1 MNSIP
6 SIFNQRKISHT
17 VLGGTL
23 EPKKILMPVTCIV
36 LTRSCA
42 AYRARILEKLTVL
55 GFEKIIVAE
64 KNMDRISTNQMAI
77 QFPEVKF
84 LVALESINQ
93 GELLNL
99 AMEEAKTEFVLVLQD
114 EMCLER
120 LNFSPVVAKKLMALN
135 QFCVVPR
142 LFTTVMNRL
151 PVCFVPTAKKGV
163 FGLNVEESFSEG
175 SNTFYSADL
184 AGFYKKEK
192 YVMLGGMDYTISSE
206 YWQKLD
212 FFFRAWLWG
221 EKTSITFSF
230 DVFYSLTGGDD
241 YPAEDQTVDISYL
254 RFYLK
259 NLVPVFEGDHARI
272 LKTSYLAFKA
282 RSSCGFVETMR
293 QFKDAVRWTEKNQYR
308 FKMDAVSLIENWEK

>member
-6 SIFNQRKISHT
+6 SIFNQRKVSHT

-84 LVALESINQ
+84 LVALDSVNQ

-120 LNFSPVVAKKLMALN
+120 LSFSTLAAKKLMALD

-142 LFTTVMNRL
+142 LFTTAMNRL
-151 PVCFVPTAKKGV
+151 PVCFAPTAKKGV
-163 FGLNVEESFSEG
+163 FALNVEEAFSEG

-230 DVFYSLTGGDD
+230 DAFYSLTGGEE

-259 NLVPVFEGDHARI
+259 NLVPVFESDHARI
-272 LKTSYLAFKA
+272 HKTSYLAFKA

-308 FKMDAVSLIENWEK
+308 FKMDAVSLIEKWEK